1 MMIMLIFIILINFFC
16 NNRES
21 VDVGKLSRNI
31 EIVVEVLVRYVYNVS
46 SYGNL

>member
-1 MMIMLIFIILINFFC
+1 MLIFIILINFFR

>member
-1 MMIMLIFIILINFFC
+1 MLIFIILINFFC
-16 NNRES
+16 NNREN